1 VTAFVAIATATGL
14 LVSTALLVAVV
25 VFLWWLDRY
34 DREPLVLVTSV
45 FAWGAAVA
53 PVMSVMSFS
62 AATAMIDRPLGT
74 IAAAAVEELVKAF
87 AVVMVARYSAEF
99 DSPTDGLVYG
109 TAAGLGFA
117 CTENLLIVLGGVP
130 SGPESLIP
138 TLVLQRTLFSAGV
151 HGLASGIVGGF
162 VGLAQLSRGALTKIA
177 WTLAGLLIGTAFH
190 GGWNA
195 ALLSTVSGR
204 GERWPVWAAMPVL
217 YGVYVVVFCLFLRWE
232 HGVLRD
238 QLEQEASLQLVP
250 PWVVDV
256 IPFYRRRIRSEW
268 WPRRAERVVLSRL
281 LTRLAFRRYQTSRLP
296 EDEAGLASLEVVQLR
311 GRVRRMLEPA
321 APSPDD
327 GNVNHL

>member
-25 VFLWWLDRY
+25 VLLWWLDRY
-34 DREPLVLVTSV
+34 DREPLVLVASV

-53 PVMSVMSFS
+53 PLMSVMSVS
-62 AATAMIDRPLGT
+62 AAAMLDRPLGT
-74 IAAAAVEELVKAF
+74 VAAAAVEELFKAF

-130 SGPESLIP
+130 SGLDSLIP
-138 TLVLQRTLFSAGV
+138 TLVVQRTLFSAGV

-162 VGLAQLSRGALTKIA
+162 VGLAHLSRGTLAKVT

-195 ALLSTVSGR
+195 ALLSTVSGS

-217 YGVYVVVFCLFLRWE
+217 YGLYVVAFCLFLRWE
-232 HGVLRD
+232 HGILRD
-238 QLEQEASLQLVP
+238 QLGQEASLRLVP
-250 PWVVDV
+250 AWVVDV

-321 APSPDD
+321 APSLDD